1 MKTRLELASEEANT
15 RDISDAKEVATPS
28 GLRYTDLKLGGG
40 SPPIPGYIVV
50 LDYKA
55 YANGELF
62 EDTIARKKPIV
73 FL

>member
-1 MKTRLELASEEANT
+1 VKTRLELASEEANT

-55 YANGELF
+55 YADGELF

-73 FL
+73 LL